1 MTIRLRLIIVTVSCL
16 IVTMA
21 FWGWMQMRALGG
33 ILVEQQERRL
43 ASVAETV
50 SSYYSN
56 FPTGKGL
63 STLDATLKEQI
74 QTDFRL
80 ARIDIFTVVNYD
92 IDYIEYVAGAGR
104 VRYDWSEELVSSIAA
119 SHRPKYIRIKTED
132 GPAAGLLYPVT
143 SPKSHKIQF
152 VVGVITFSR
161 SYEEIM
167 SRTERLLF
175 ISTVGLLLVILIV
188 LAAGYRLII
197 DRPLGVIIR
206 AIDAFQGGRY
216 LERIPAA
223 RRDEWGRL
231 GEHFNSMA
239 AEIEQ
244 VIAKNVELT
253 ESLEDRVREETQ
265 KAVELQKQVDSLQR
279 LAAMGYLTATI
290 AHDLGTPLHSIAG
303 MVSLLQERGNWPPDV
318 DRKLGLII
326 QQTHRLQTVIKKVK
340 LATRPP
346 EARFEKVDIGE
357 IINETIALAEPLI
370 IRAKTK
376 MTIDW
381 EKNLP
386 MLHADRNRI
395 QTALFNMIQ
404 NALEAMPQGGE
415 IKVFA
420 GMAPDQKELLISVA
434 DTGRGI
440 PPEIIERI
448 CEPFFSTH
456 EEEGFRGLGLSIV
469 SDIVK
474 LHGGRLDVRSVQ
486 GKGTKIFLY
495 FPVRL

>member
-1 MTIRLRLIIVTVSCL
+1 
-16 IVTMA
+16 
-21 FWGWMQMRALGG
+21 
-33 ILVEQQERRL
+33 
-43 ASVAETV
+43 
-50 SSYYSN
+50 
-56 FPTGKGL
+56 
-63 STLDATLKEQI
+63 
-74 QTDFRL
+74 
-80 ARIDIFTVVNYD
+80 
-92 IDYIEYVAGAGR
+92 
-104 VRYDWSEELVSSIAA
+104 
-119 SHRPKYIRIKTED
+119 
-132 GPAAGLLYPVT
+132 
-143 SPKSHKIQF
+143 
-152 VVGVITFSR
+152 
-161 SYEEIM
+161 
-167 SRTERLLF
+167 
-175 ISTVGLLLVILIV
+175 
-188 LAAGYRLII
+188 
-197 DRPLGVIIR
+197 
-206 AIDAFQGGRY
+206 
-216 LERIPAA
+216 
-223 RRDEWGRL
+223 
-231 GEHFNSMA
+231 
-239 AEIEQ
+239 
-244 VIAKNVELT
+244 
-253 ESLEDRVREETQ
+253 
-265 KAVELQKQVDSLQR
+265 
-279 LAAMGYLTATI
+279 
-290 AHDLGTPLHSIAG
+290 